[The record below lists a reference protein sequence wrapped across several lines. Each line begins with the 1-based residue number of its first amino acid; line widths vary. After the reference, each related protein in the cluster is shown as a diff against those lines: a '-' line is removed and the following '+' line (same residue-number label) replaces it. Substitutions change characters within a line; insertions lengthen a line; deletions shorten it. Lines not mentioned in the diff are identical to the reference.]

1 MTNTADPNVE
11 AGHEAAGTKPGSRR
25 FDRRALLTGG
35 AAGAG
40 IGAVLGLGAALGV
53 PALQGAGEDQATAST
68 DDDGFGAESISCHGV
83 HQAGIVTGP
92 AAHVRYVAYSLRAET
107 DRAAL
112 QRMFRI
118 ITGDV
123 EGLTSGSAPL
133 ADSEPELASRPAGLT
148 VTVGVGPGLV
158 DRVDAGLKPKWLAPL
173 PRFERDKLNERH
185 SGGDLLVLLQADD
198 PLAIAHAARMIDRD
212 IRSFVKPLWTQQGFR
227 QTRGAEKPGTT
238 MRNLMGQ
245 VDGTVNP
252 SPKEKD
258 FSSVVWVDS
267 TGTDA
272 WLTSGSALVL
282 RRIRME
288 LDTWEMVDRPGR
300 EQTIGRTLSDGA
312 PLTGGSEHSA
322 TDFDAKDSK
331 GLPVIPSFAHIRRAH
346 SFDPSERIF
355 RRGANYDEGGE
366 SGLLFAC
373 YQQDPLRQF
382 VPIQRRLDELDLLNE
397 WVTHVGSAVFAILPG
412 FKQGEQLG
420 ASLLA

>member
-1 MTNTADPNVE
+1 MTNTADTNVE
-11 AGHEAAGTKPGSRR
+11 AVHKAAGAKPGSRR

-35 AAGAG
+35 AAGVG

-53 PALQGAGEDQATAST
+53 PALQGAGEDPAAAST
-68 DDDGFGAESISCHGV
+68 DDGFGAESISCHGT
-83 HQAGIVTGP
+83 HQAGIVTPP
-92 AAHVRYVAYSLRAET
+92 AAHVRYVAYTLLPET
-107 DRAAL
+107 DKAAL

-123 EGLTSGSAPL
+123 EGLTSGAAPL
-133 ADSEPELASRPAGLT
+133 ADSEPELAARPSALT
-148 VTVGVGPGLV
+148 ITVGVGPALV
-158 DRVDAGLKPKWLAPL
+158 DRVGAGRKPEWLAPL
-173 PRFERDKLNERH
+173 PSFERDKLSEIH
-185 SGGDLLVLLQADD
+185 GGGDLLVLLQADD

-212 IRSFVKPLWTQQGFR
+212 IRSFVKPHWTQQGFR

-258 FSSVVWVDS
+258 FSSVIWAES
-267 TGTDA
+267 TGSDA
-272 WLTSGSALVL
+272 WLAGGSALVV

-312 PLTGGSEHSA
+312 PLTGGSEHTA
-322 TDFDAKDSK
+322 IDFDAKDSK
-331 GLPVIPSFAHIRRAH
+331 GLPVIPSFAHTRRAH
-346 SFDPSERIF
+346 STDPSERIF

-366 SGLLFAC
+366 SGLIFAC

-420 ASLLA
+420 ASLLAS